1 MPGSGLGL
9 NIAHGIA
16 RAHHGDLT
24 VTSHPGETTFRFVL
38 PAELRIGQ
46 LGIDFVARTVSH
58 GGEPV
63 HLTPKELDLLR

>member
-1 MPGSGLGL
+1 
-9 NIAHGIA
+9 
-16 RAHHGDLT
+16 LT